1 MADDSSQNDRQWSG
15 KTGGGNFGQRFL
27 FAFLKKVKV
36 KWLYPV
42 LYPVVPFYC
51 LVNHEAFGNILWYF
65 RNIHGFSR
73 WKSFWMAIHNH
84 FVFGKAVL
92 DRFAILSGNGSQ
104 FRVEV
109 ENREVFEQ
117 LLEQP
122 GGFIVAGSHV
132 GNLELIGHF
141 FNQNSKPL
149 NVVIFGG
156 EGKDLSA
163 KRSQSFSKHNINDI
177 PVSDNLDHIF
187 QIKTALD
194 RGEVVVLI
202 CDRIFGSSKT
212 LEVEFFGRPAKL
224 PLGSFLLAAQMQVPV
239 VQLSAAKKRHALYLG
254 YVNILPQP
262 DDSMNLRT
270 RAKFIAEQ
278 YAHTL
283 EEVLR
288 KHPEQWFNFFDFW
301 GWRDNTTK

>member
-1 MADDSSQNDRQWSG
+1 M
-15 KTGGGNFGQRFL
+15 
-27 FAFLKKVKV
+27 
-36 KWLYPV
+36 
-42 LYPVVPFYC
+42 
-51 LVNHEAFGNILWYF
+51 VNHEAFGNIVWYF

-73 WKSFWMAIHNH
+73 WKSFWMSIHNH

-212 LEVEFFGRPAKL
+212 LEVDFLGHPAKL

-239 VQLSAAKKRHALYLG
+239 VQLSAAKKRRALYLG
-254 YVNILPQP
+254 YVNFLPQP

-278 YAHTL
+278 YAQTL
-283 EEVLR
+283 GNVLR

-301 GWRDNTTK
+301 GWRDSTTK